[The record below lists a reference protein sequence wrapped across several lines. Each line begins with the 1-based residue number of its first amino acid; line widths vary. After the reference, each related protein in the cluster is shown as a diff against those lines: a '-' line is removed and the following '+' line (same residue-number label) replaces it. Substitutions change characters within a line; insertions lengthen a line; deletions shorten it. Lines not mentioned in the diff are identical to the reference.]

1 MNASPISIMPS
12 HMGFTWHKNR
22 CKLHRAMALV
32 FGIAYQGKD
41 IVFRLIIKYSSLRDF
56 GTKVV
61 GLFSYEDF

>member
-1 MNASPISIMPS
+1 
-12 HMGFTWHKNR
+12 MGFTWHKNR